1 MPAPAPQ
8 LITSVEAI
16 RPDLSEVRPDACPDC
31 LQVLGDGDLP
41 FALTVKAETF
51 SKAAR
56 EKIEAAGG
64 TAVEVPRK
72 PTWTRKLH
80 AQRLAAAGGVKGA
93 LGAKAAK

>member
-1 MPAPAPQ
+1 M
-8 LITSVEAI
+8 
-16 RPDLSEVRPDACPDC
+16 
-31 LQVLGDGDLP
+31 LGDGDMP
-41 FALTVKAETF
+41 FPLTVKAETF

-80 AQRLAAAGGVKGA
+80 AQRLKAAAEAAGGK
-93 LGAKAAK
+93 K